1 MESVVVIVGID
12 GVCLVLYNGRM
23 SFVKGRGWD
32 DRVESSLEG
41 GAWRWRRGKK
51 KEVSGGDWW

>member
-1 MESVVVIVGID
+1 MIVGID